1 MQDISP
7 NSPRVAHTLAALF
20 PPRKVF
26 VRLSYLRQS
35 YERTAGAASWARY
48 FKSWADCVQTACLQP
63 SSTLRFVQFK
73 DNSGNGREPWVCS
86 LTRLGHAGLHD
97 IVEPIVRMD
106 IVVLAKMWA
115 MKQSEHVDPYPDSTT
130 SAELHE
136 LQRVL
141 RKHEDCCEVSSKGV
155 RINNIDD
162 HRRSVDGDAHHYRPS
177 KSNPPVSSQR
187 DPDDAA
193 FKRKR
198 VNSPTTLLETSS
210 NNRKQ
215 SRSLSPN
222 REPKAKRRSESSSSI
237 STSSVKN
244 EPVDLFKYTPFSSAQ
259 TNESPSPTSIITKSK
274 IREPPPV
281 ADPEL
286 IRTFRVLYGC
296 HATVV
301 HPPGTSLFG
310 VTNPL
315 LRGVGGLKNVSGGKG
330 GAWAS

>member
-7 NSPRVAHTLAALF
+7 NSSRFAHTLAALF

-26 VRLSYLRQS
+26 VRLSYLQQS
-35 YERTAGAASWARY
+35 YERTAGEGSWSRY
-48 FKSWADCVQTACLQP
+48 FKSWADCVQTACSQP
-63 SSTLRFVQFK
+63 SSTLRFVQIK
-73 DNSGNGREPWVCS
+73 DQSGNGREAWICS

-97 IVEPIVRMD
+97 IVEHTRRMD
-106 IVVLAKMWA
+106 IAVLAKMWA
-115 MKQSEHVDPYPDSTT
+115 MRQSEHVDPYPDSTT
-130 SAELHE
+130 SSELHE

-162 HRRSVDGDAHHYRPS
+162 HRRSVDGDAYHYRPS
-177 KSNPPVSSQR
+177 KSTPPVSSQR

-198 VNSPTTLLETSS
+198 VNSPTSMLETLS
-210 NNRKQ
+210 NSRRQ
-215 SRSLSPN
+215 SRSASPV

-237 STSSVKN
+237 SASRVKK
-244 EPVDLFKYTPFSSAQ
+244 EPVDLFKYTPFSAQ
-259 TNESPSPTSIITKSK
+259 THESPSPASTTIKVK
-274 IREPPPV
+274 IREQPPV
-281 ADPEL
+281 KDPEL
-286 IRTFRVLYGC
+286 IKAFRVLYGC